1 MKTRIDKLADLEQA
15 MQVVAVREIEDIID
29 VSDKT
34 DLRDREGVK
43 DMMELKKNAA
53 QTMLLMQRIG
63 QYVDAKR
70 GKIPFGMV
78 DNRLP
83 EKVEQEAERK
93 VVDAIERFRARK

>member
-1 MKTRIDKLADLEQA
+1 MNRIDKLANLEQA
-15 MQVVAVREIEDIID
+15 MQVVAVREIADIIE
-29 VSDKT
+29 VSEKT
-34 DLRDREGVK
+34 DLRDQEGVK

-70 GKIPFGMV
+70 GKLPFGMV

-83 EKVEQEAERK
+83 EKVEKEAEQR
-93 VVDAIERFRARK
+93 VIDAIGRFKARA

>member
-1 MKTRIDKLADLEQA
+1 MSRIDRLADLEQA
-15 MQVVAVREIEDIID
+15 MQVVAVREIADIID

-70 GKIPFGMV
+70 GKTPFGAV

-83 EKVEQEAERK
+83 ESVEKEAEQR
-93 VVDAIERFRARK
+93 VVNAIERFRARK